1 MIQGGRSVEHTGYG
15 SVMGVY
21 NQHNREEL
29 EEAVRSILAQTLQSW
44 ELIICDDGSDGK
56 AARNLKNY
64 ENRDNGSGSAGI
76 RKTEVL
82 RPR

>member
-1 MIQGGRSVEHTGYG
+1 MSNILVTV
-15 SVMGVY
+15 VMGVY

-44 ELIICDDGSDGK
+44 ELIICDDGSDGE

-64 ENRDNGSGSAGI
+64 KTGTNGSGSSGI